1 MKKKILMFVM
11 AFAII
16 LPCAVFFSACGEK
29 NNPKVIALDIVE
41 TEGNIN
47 HDNSWYI
54 GSIQYGE
61 EFNLDDFK
69 LFLRYDD
76 NTSKEAQVNDPNFS
90 VKYYYTVLGSEQTEI
105 ADLTSLEI
113 GSYAIVYSYLD
124 NANKFEASV
133 YFDVGKADYVD
144 SYSLEL
150 SQYNIRFGDA
160 LPEISVTPSTG
171 EVVEYGV
178 RYLNQAQ
185 YNEYLSLS
193 KDEQQ
198 EFLSNTDQQVYDK
211 FYGDWE
217 IGEYYIY
224 AEITSDNYNNK
235 FSEPVNLTLIPATI
249 KKGESVGEEI
259 VTAILDYK
267 RTNEGVTIGKVRL
280 GDIRINYSY
289 EDVRYVDKYGDPV
302 AGSLQW
308 SNEVKD
314 NEVDFSNNGHKFRVM
329 FVPDSE
335 NYVPI
340 VYGNVELQ
348 VVKGEIFY
356 QEIFENP
363 TYNPDLTNRT
373 FTIYNNIDSSFRPSE
388 FIDVYKFDGSSWQK
402 ITADE
407 SEYYSLLDTV
417 DMQAG
422 EYKYQLRLKNTTNFV
437 WKINGETLSSDN
449 IEVVKK
455 INKLEISP
463 SFELKTASF
472 NADGYALIPFNN
484 DDERLTNFKV
494 EAVNKE
500 SSSLSG
506 DYFKGSAEFVEIEGQ
521 KYIKY
526 TPSGLYS
533 SDGTENNGSDK
544 HFARAYLK
552 ISADT
557 VDDNYSFE
565 TLETS
570 LDIGRLRPGPTLEET
585 ASEPIELTTGKT
597 YRECFTF
604 MLPEEKGTYSST
616 KINLGDVVPKVLSQ
630 TQLTL
635 SFTSKSPIYYSIKA
649 LTFNVALADVQVLDV
664 EGNYNEVNPTEDS
677 AQENPPAYLKYL
689 SDWLGTGMETGTE
702 TGMATTAQNY
712 SADIRIDYKDSENN
726 LKLVGSVN
734 NQYTDTATYY
744 KFTTNTTLN
753 QGGDIFT
760 ISGEVDM
767 SGTEKN
773 YSITKNGAPEDYVI
787 NAELDQMI
795 ITALGIDL
803 PNNSIQ
809 NEQMAYYVA
818 EDDQNIK
825 IRIEGTSTDGDSVV
839 VHYVFDVDGNF
850 VGHKVSFTSAD
861 GVKSYSIQIK
871 LISE

>member
-76 NTSKEAQVNDPNFS
+76 NTSKEAQENDPNFS

-133 YFDVGKADYVD
+133 YFDVEKADYVN
-144 SYSLEL
+144 SYSLKL
-150 SQYNIRFGDA
+150 AQDNIRFGDA

-185 YNEYLSLS
+185 YDEYLSLS

-198 EFLSNTDQQVYDK
+198 EFLSNTDQQVHDK

-259 VTAILDYK
+259 VTAILDYN
-267 RTNEGVTIGKVRL
+267 RTHEGVTIGKVRL

-422 EYKYQLRLKNTTNFV
+422 EYKYQLRLKNKTNFE
-437 WKINGETLSSDN
+437 WKIDGETLSSDN

-484 DDERLTNFKV
+484 EDERLTNFKV

-500 SSSLSG
+500 SISLSG

-533 SDGTENNGSDK
+533 SDGAENNDSDK
-544 HFARAYLK
+544 PFARAYLK

-565 TLETS
+565 TLEAS
-570 LDIGRLRPGPTLEET
+570 FDISRLRPGPTLEET

-597 YRECFTF
+597 YKECFTF

-616 KINLGDVVPKVLSQ
+616 EIDLDAVVPKVLSQ

-635 SFTSKSPIYYSIKA
+635 SFISNSPIYYSTNA
-649 LTFNVALADVQVLDV
+649 LTFNVALDVQVLDV
-664 EGNYNEVNPTEDS
+664 EGNYNEVNITEDMV
-677 AQENPPAYLKYL
+677 QETPPAYLKYL
-689 SDWLGTGMETGTE
+689 SAWMEIGME
-702 TGMATTAQNY
+702 TTAQNY

-734 NQYTDTATYY
+734 NQYTDTATYNN
-744 KFTTNTTLN
+744 FTTDTTLKR
-753 QGGDIFT
+753 GDDIFT

-787 NAELDQMI
+787 NEELDPMI
-795 ITALGIDL
+795 ITALIIDL
-803 PNNSIQ
+803 PNDSMQ
-809 NEQMAYYVA
+809 NEKMAYYVA

-825 IRIEGTSTDGDSVV
+825 IKIESTSTDGDSVE

-861 GVKSYSIQIK
+861 DVKSYSIQIK

>member
-1 MKKKILMFVM
+1 MKKKILMFVL
-11 AFAII
+11 AFSII
-16 LPCAVFFSACGEK
+16 LPCAVFFSACGEG

-61 EFNLDDFK
+61 EFNLNDFK

-133 YFDVGKADYVD
+133 YFDVEKADYVN
-144 SYSLEL
+144 SYSLRL
-150 SQYNIRFGDA
+150 SQDNIMYGDA

-185 YNEYLSLS
+185 YDEYLSLS

-198 EFLSNTDQQVYDK
+198 EFLSNTDQQVHDK
-211 FYGDWE
+211 FYGDGV

-280 GDIRINYSY
+280 GDIRIDYSY

-314 NEVDFSNNGHKFRVM
+314 NEVDFSNNGDRFRVM

-340 VYGNVELQ
+340 EYGYVELQ

-356 QEIFENP
+356 QEILENP

-373 FTIYNNIDSSFRPSE
+373 FTIYHNTNLSFRPSE

-422 EYKYQLRLKNTTNFV
+422 EYKYQLRLKDATNFV
-437 WKINGETLSSDN
+437 WKIDGETLSSDN

-455 INKLEISP
+455 INKLAISP
-463 SFELKTASF
+463 SFELNTASF

-500 SSSLSG
+500 SSSLFG

-533 SDGTENNGSDK
+533 SDGTENNDSDK
-544 HFARAYLK
+544 PFARAHLK
-552 ISADT
+552 ISADPID
-557 VDDNYSFE
+557 DDNYSFE
-565 TLETS
+565 TLETGF
-570 LDIGRLRPGPTLEET
+570 DIGRLRPGPTIEET
-585 ASEPIELTTGKT
+585 IELTTGKT

-604 MLPEEKGTYSST
+604 MLPEEKGTYDST
-616 KINLGDVVPKVLSQ
+616 KINLDDVVPNVLSQ

-635 SFTSKSPIYYSIKA
+635 SFTSNSPIYYSTNA

-664 EGNYNEVNPTEDS
+664 EGKYNEVNITEDS

-689 SDWLGTGMETGTE
+689 SAWMEIGME
-702 TGMATTAQNY
+702 TTAQNY

-734 NQYTDTATYY
+734 NQYTDTATYNN
-744 KFTTNTTLN
+744 FTTDTTLKRGN
-753 QGGDIFT
+753 DIFT
-760 ISGEVDM
+760 ISGDVDM

-773 YSITKNGAPEDYVI
+773 YSITKNGASADYVI
-787 NAELDQMI
+787 DKELDQMI
-795 ITALGIDL
+795 IPALGIDL
-803 PNNSIQ
+803 PNNSMQ

-825 IRIEGTSTDGDSVV
+825 IKIESTSTDGDSVV

-850 VGHKVSFTSAD
+850 VGHKVSYTSAD
-861 GVKSYSIQIK
+861 GVTSYSIQIK

>member
-1 MKKKILMFVM
+1 MKKKILMLVM

-16 LPCAVFFSACGEK
+16 LPAAFLLSACGEK

-47 HDNSWYI
+47 HYDSWYTE
-54 GSIQYGE
+54 SIQYGE
-61 EFNLDDFK
+61 EFNLNDFK

-90 VKYYYTVLGSEQTEI
+90 VKYYYTGLGSEQTEI

-113 GSYAIVYSYLD
+113 GSYTIVYNYLD
-124 NANKFEASV
+124 NASTFEAFV
-133 YFDVGKADYVD
+133 YFDVEKADYVN
-144 SYSLEL
+144 SYSLSL
-150 SQYNIRFGDA
+150 SQNNIRYGDA
-160 LPEISVTPSTG
+160 LPEISVIPSTG

-178 RYLNQAQ
+178 RYLNQEQ
-185 YNEYLSLS
+185 YDEYSSLS

-198 EFLSNTDQQVYDK
+198 QFLSNTDQQVYDN
-211 FYGDWE
+211 FYGDGV

-249 KKGESVGEEI
+249 EKAESVGEEI
-259 VTAILDYK
+259 VTAILDYSI
-267 RTNEGVTIGKVRL
+267 TNEGVTTGAVRL
-280 GDIRINYSY
+280 GDIRINDFYAN
-289 EDVRYVDKYGDPV
+289 VRYVDKYENNV

-314 NEVDFSNNGHKFRVM
+314 LEVDYSHNGIKYRVM
-329 FVPDSE
+329 FVPESE

-340 VYGNVELQ
+340 EYGNVELQ

-356 QEIFENP
+356 QETSDDI
-363 TYNPDLTNRT
+363 TYNPDLENKT
-373 FTIYNNIDSSFRPSE
+373 FTIYNNRDLFRPSE
-388 FIDVYKFDGSSWQK
+388 FIDVYKFNGSSWQK

-407 SEYYSLLDTV
+407 GGNYSLLDTV

-422 EYKYQLRLKNTTNFV
+422 EYKYQLRLKDTTNFV
-437 WKINGETLSSDN
+437 WKIDGETLSSDD

-455 INKLEISP
+455 INKLAISP
-463 SFELKTASF
+463 SFELNTASF

-484 DDERLTNFKV
+484 EDERLTNFKV

-500 SSSLSG
+500 SISLSG

-533 SDGTENNGSDK
+533 SDGTENNGSDA
-544 HFARAYLK
+544 FSARAYLK
-552 ISADT
+552 ISADPIN
-557 VDDNYSFE
+557 DNYSFE
-565 TLETS
+565 ARETS
-570 LDIGRLRPGPTLEET
+570 VFISRLRPGPTLEET

-604 MLPEEKGTYSST
+604 MLPAEKGTYNST
-616 KINLGDVVPKVLSQ
+616 KINLDDVVPNVLSQ
-630 TQLTL
+630 TQLIL
-635 SFTSKSPIYYSIKA
+635 SFTSNSPIYYSINA
-649 LTFNVALADVQVLDV
+649 LTFNVVLADVQVLDV
-664 EGNYNEVNPTEDS
+664 EGDYNEVNITEDE
-677 AQENPPAYLKYL
+677 AQENPPAYVKYL
-689 SDWLGTGMETGTE
+689 SAWMEIGMK
-702 TGMATTAQNY
+702 TTAPNY

-734 NQYTDTATYY
+734 NQYSDTVTYNN
-744 KFTTNTTLN
+744 FTTNTTLN
-753 QGGDIFT
+753 QGDNIFT
-760 ISGEVDM
+760 ISGDVDT
-767 SGTEKN
+767 SGTANN
-773 YSITKNGAPEDYVI
+773 YSITKNGAPANYVI
-787 NAELDQMI
+787 NEELDQMI

-803 PNNSIQ
+803 PKNSMQIQ
-809 NEQMAYYVA
+809 NEQRTCYVA

-825 IRIEGTSTDGDSVV
+825 IKIEGTSTEGDSVE
-839 VHYVFDVDGNF
+839 VHYVFDVDGGF
-850 VGHKVSFTSAD
+850 VGHKVSCTSAD
-861 GVKSYSIQIK
+861 GVISYSIQIK

>member
-1 MKKKILMFVM
+1 MKKKILMLVM

-16 LPCAVFFSACGEK
+16 LPAAFLLSACGGK

-61 EFNLDDFK
+61 EFNLNYFK

-90 VKYYYTVLGSEQTEI
+90 VEYYYTGLGSEQTEI

-113 GSYAIVYSYLD
+113 GSYTIVYNYLD
-124 NANKFEASV
+124 NANTFEAFV
-133 YFDVGKADYVD
+133 YFDVEKADYVN
-144 SYSLEL
+144 SYSLRL
-150 SQYNIRFGDA
+150 SQDNIRYGDA
-160 LPEISVTPSTG
+160 LPEISVIPSTG
-171 EVVEYGV
+171 EVAEYGV

-198 EFLSNTDQQVYDK
+198 EFLSNTDQRANDN
-211 FYGDWE
+211 FYGDGV

-249 KKGESVGEEI
+249 EKAESVGEEI
-259 VTAILDYK
+259 VTAILDYSI
-267 RTNEGVTIGKVRL
+267 TNEDVTIGAVRL
-280 GDIRINYSY
+280 GDIRINDFYAN
-289 EDVRYVDKYGDPV
+289 VRYVDKYGNNV

-314 NEVDFSNNGHKFRVM
+314 LEVNYSNNGLKYRVM
-329 FVPDSE
+329 FVPESE

-340 VYGNVELQ
+340 EYGDVKLQ
-348 VVKGEIFY
+348 VVRGEIFY
-356 QEIFENP
+356 QEISDDI
-363 TYNPDLTNRT
+363 TYNPDLENKT
-373 FTIYNNIDSSFRPSE
+373 FTIYNNRDLFRPSE

-407 SEYYSLLDTV
+407 GGNYSLLDTV

-422 EYKYQLRLKNTTNFV
+422 EYKYQLRLKDTTNFV
-437 WKINGETLSSDN
+437 WKIDGETLSSDD

-455 INKLEISP
+455 INKLAISP
-463 SFELKTASF
+463 SFELNTASF

-484 DDERLTNFKV
+484 EDKRLTNFKV

-500 SSSLSG
+500 SISLSG

-521 KYIKY
+521 YIKY

-533 SDGTENNGSDK
+533 SDGTENNGSDALS
-544 HFARAYLK
+544 ARAYLK
-552 ISADT
+552 ISADPIN
-557 VDDNYSFE
+557 DNYSFE
-565 TLETS
+565 ARETS
-570 LDIGRLRPGPTLEET
+570 VFISRLRPGPTLEET
-585 ASEPIELTTGKT
+585 VSEPIELTSGKT

-604 MLPEEKGTYSST
+604 MLPEEKGTYNST
-616 KINLGDVVPKVLSQ
+616 KINLDGVVPNVLTQ
-630 TQLTL
+630 TQLTI
-635 SFTSKSPIYYSIKA
+635 SFTSDSPIYYSMNA
-649 LTFNVALADVQVLDV
+649 LTFNVVLADVQVLDV
-664 EGNYNEVNPTEDS
+664 EGNYEPVNPDTDGSLEP
-677 AQENPPAYLKYL
+677 QPTYMEYMGR
-689 SDWLGTGMETGTE
+689 WMEIGMET
-702 TGMATTAQNY
+702 TASNY

-734 NQYTDTATYY
+734 NQYTDIAAYNN
-744 KFTTNTTLN
+744 FTTDTTLN
-753 QGGDIFT
+753 QGDNIFT
-760 ISGEVDM
+760 ISGGVDT
-767 SGTEKN
+767 SGIANN
-773 YSITKNGAPEDYVI
+773 YSITKNGVPANYVI
-787 NAELDQMI
+787 NEELDQMI
-795 ITALGIDL
+795 ITALRIDL
-803 PNNSIQ
+803 PYNSMQ
-809 NEQMAYYVA
+809 NEQKAYYVA

-825 IRIEGTSTDGDSVV
+825 IKIESTSTKGDSVE
-839 VHYVFDVDGNF
+839 VHFVFDVDGNF
-850 VGHKVSFTSAD
+850 VGHKVSYTSAD
-861 GVKSYSIQIK
+861 GVISYSIQIK

>member
-1 MKKKILMFVM
+1 MKKKILMFVL
-11 AFAII
+11 AFSII

-61 EFNLDDFK
+61 EFNLNDFK

-113 GSYAIVYSYLD
+113 GSYTIVYSYLD

-133 YFDVGKADYVD
+133 YFDVEKADYVD
-144 SYSLEL
+144 SYSLKLAQE
-150 SQYNIRFGDA
+150 YIRFGDA

-178 RYLNQAQ
+178 RYLNQEQ

-314 NEVDFSNNGHKFRVM
+314 LEVDFSNNGDRFRVM

-373 FTIYNNIDSSFRPSE
+373 FIIYNNTNLSFRPSE

-463 SFELKTASF
+463 SFELNTASF

-484 DDERLTNFKV
+484 EDERLTNFKV

-500 SSSLSG
+500 NISLSG

-552 ISADT
+552 ISADPI
-557 VDDNYSFE
+557 DDNYSFE
-565 TLETS
+565 TLEAS
-570 LDIGRLRPGPTLEET
+570 FDISRLRPGPTIEET
-585 ASEPIELTTGKT
+585 IELTTGKT

-616 KINLGDVVPKVLSQ
+616 KINLDDVVPNVLSQ
-630 TQLTL
+630 PQLTL
-635 SFTSKSPIYYSIKA
+635 SFTSKSPIYYSINA
-649 LTFNVALADVQVLDV
+649 LTFNVVLADVQVLDV

-689 SDWLGTGMETGTE
+689 SAWMGEGMK
-702 TGMATTAQNY
+702 TTAPNY

-734 NQYTDTATYY
+734 NQYTDADTETYNN
-744 KFTTNTTLN
+744 FTTDTTLKR
-753 QGGDIFT
+753 GDDIFT

-767 SGTEKN
+767 SGTEKK

-795 ITALGIDL
+795 ITALIIGL
-803 PNNSIQ
+803 PNNSMQ
-809 NEQMAYYVA
+809 NEQMAWYVA

-825 IRIEGTSTDGDSVV
+825 IKIESKSTDEDSVV

-850 VGHKVSFTSAD
+850 VGHKVSVTSAD
-861 GVKSYSIQIK
+861 GVKSNSIQIK